1 MQIREAVTAAKKYVS
16 EIFAEEQITRLTL
29 EEVEFDEAA
38 GIWNITIGFSWP
50 WDAPQNAFAALGHDL
65 SQWRRRY
72 KVVRI
77 SDATGQLLSI
87 KNREPADA
95 GSGVSV

>member
-1 MQIREAVTAAKKYVS
+1 MQIQEAVTAAKKYVS
-16 EIFAEEQITRLTL
+16 EIFAEERIMQLTL
-29 EEVEFDEAA
+29 EEVEFDEAT
-38 GIWNITIGFSWP
+38 GIWNITVGFSWP
-50 WDAPQNAFAALGHDL
+50 WDAPQNALALITRDL

-77 SDATGQLLSI
+77 ADATGQLLSI

-95 GSGVSV
+95 G

>member
-1 MQIREAVTAAKKYVS
+1 MQVREAVAAAKKYVS
-16 EIFAEEQITRLTL
+16 EIFSEERIMQLTL
-29 EEVEFDEAA
+29 EEVEFDEATE
-38 GIWNITIGFSWP
+38 IWNITVGFSWP
-50 WDAPQNAFAALGHDL
+50 WDAPQNALSLMTRDL

-77 SDATGQLLSI
+77 SDETGKPLSI

-95 GSGVSV
+95 G